1 MNMQTEMT
9 VSVVIGALVALV
21 AVNWVY
27 FKILTIAFRKK
38 LVDNP
43 DARKLQKRPVPV
55 VGGLAVF
62 FGVLFGLM
70 AAAMCHNLFMPDVSN
85 VSLFPVLCAM
95 GVMLYVG
102 ATDDIIGLTPISR
115 LVIETVS
122 ILAIIFGSGMCIDT
136 FRGMWDIEA
145 FSWWIA
151 VPLTVFAGVGIINA
165 INMIDGVNGLSSG
178 LCIVCSLLF
187 GVAFVKA
194 QDVPNAVLAFT
205 MAAAMLP
212 FYIHNVFG
220 LKSRMFIGDAG
231 TMVVGM
237 LMTWFLINLLNSGN
251 KLACYEEARGVNLIA
266 MSLAILSVP
275 VFDTLRV
282 MTMRMFKGKSPFM
295 PDKTHLHHVFVN
307 IGVSHFVTGFVEVML
322 GLVITAVWGVS
333 VICGAGLELQLY
345 IVIAAS
351 AIGVWGTYMFLRYH
365 VTHHTEFLHKMTGFS
380 VRTHL
385 GRTEWWKSLTNWLD
399 SPGDYSDVDFAEMKP
414 EASSLEAHIK
424 GLDDAVLKEQDRKRV
439 LEYMKGK
446 VEVHVDDLTENS
458 GADRLRIFPILTE
471 EIQAGFIVVVK
482 TTGWGAPEIVA
493 LKNGK
498 Q

>member
-1 MNMQTEMT
+1 MQTYQMIT
-9 VSVVIGALVALV
+9 TVVIGTLVALV

-70 AAAMCHNLFMPDVSN
+70 AAAMCHNLFMPDVPN

-102 ATDDIIGLTPISR
+102 AMDDLIGLTPLSR
-115 LVIETVS
+115 IVIEAMS
-122 ILAIIFGSGMCIDT
+122 ILAIIFGSGMCVDT
-136 FRGMWDIEA
+136 FRGMWGIEA
-145 FSWWIA
+145 FSWWVA
-151 VPLTVFAGVGIINA
+151 VPLTVFAGVGVINA

-187 GVAFVKA
+187 GVAFIRLH
-194 QDVPNAVLAFT
+194 DVPNAVLAFT
-205 MAAAMLP
+205 MASAMIP

-231 TMVVGM
+231 TMVMGM
-237 LMTWFLINLLNSGN
+237 LMTWFLICLLSSENDE
-251 KLACYEEARGVNLIA
+251 AYYEADDRANLIA

-282 MTMRMFKGKSPFM
+282 MTMRMLKGRSPFK

-307 IGVSHFVTGFVEVML
+307 IGASHFVTGFVEVML

-493 LKNGK
+493 LKNEN
-498 Q
+498 

>member
-1 MNMQTEMT
+1 MQTYQMIT
-9 VSVVIGALVALV
+9 TVVIGALVAFV

-70 AAAMCHNLFMPDVSN
+70 AAAMCHNLFMPDVPN
-85 VSLFPVLCAM
+85 VSLFPMLCAM

-102 ATDDIIGLTPISR
+102 AMDDLIGLTPVSR
-115 LVIETVS
+115 IVIETVS
-122 ILAIIFGSGMCIDT
+122 ILAIIFGSGMCVDT
-136 FRGMWDIEA
+136 FRGMWGIEA

-151 VPLTVFAGVGIINA
+151 VPLTVFAGVGVINA

-187 GVAFVKA
+187 GVAFIRLH
-194 QDVPNAVLAFT
+194 DVPNAVLAFT
-205 MAAAMLP
+205 MASAMIP

-231 TMVVGM
+231 TMVMGM
-237 LMTWFLINLLNSGN
+237 LMTWFLICLLSSENDE
-251 KLACYEEARGVNLIA
+251 AYYEADDRANLIA

-282 MTMRMFKGKSPFM
+282 MTMRMLKGRSPFK

-307 IGVSHFVTGFVEVML
+307 VGVSHFITGFVEIAL
-322 GLVITAVWGVS
+322 GLIITGIWGVS
-333 VICGAGLELQLY
+333 VLCGSGLELQLY

-351 AIGVWGTYMFLRYH
+351 AIGVWGTYMILHYQ
-365 VTHHTEFLHKMTGFS
+365 VINHTEFLHKITGYS

-385 GRTEWWKSLTNWLD
+385 GRTEWWKTITHWLD
-399 SPGDYSDVDFAEMKP
+399 ASGDYSDAGFQEPQSMLTTSDV
-414 EASSLEAHIK
+414 SLNGCDEES
-424 GLDDAVLKEQDRKRV
+424 LKERDRKRV
-439 LEYMKGK
+439 LDYMKGK
-446 VEVHVDDLTENS
+446 AEVHVDDLVENS
-458 GADRLRIFPILTE
+458 GADRLRIYSILTE
-471 EIQAGFIVVVK
+471 ETQSGSIVVVK
-482 TTGWGAPEIVA
+482 STGWGAPEIVA
-493 LKNGK
+493 LKNEN
-498 Q
+498 

>member
-1 MNMQTEMT
+1 MQTEMT
-9 VSVVIGALVALV
+9 VSVVIGALVALI

-70 AAAMCHNLFMPDVSN
+70 AAAMCHNLFMPDVPN

-102 ATDDIIGLTPISR
+102 AMDDLIGLTPLSR
-115 LVIETVS
+115 IVIETVS
-122 ILAIIFGSGMCIDT
+122 ILAIIFGSGMCVDT
-136 FRGMWDIEA
+136 FRGMWGIEA
-145 FSWWIA
+145 FSWWVA
-151 VPLTVFAGVGIINA
+151 VPLTVFAGVGVINA

-187 GVAFVKA
+187 GVAFIRLH
-194 QDVPNAVLAFT
+194 DVPNAVLAFT
-205 MAAAMLP
+205 MAAAMIP

-231 TMVVGM
+231 TMVMGM
-237 LMTWFLINLLNSGN
+237 LMTWFLICLLSSKNDE
-251 KLACYEEARGVNLIA
+251 AYYEADDRANLIA

-282 MTMRMFKGKSPFM
+282 MTMRMLKGKSPFK

-307 IGVSHFVTGFVEVML
+307 VGVSHFITGFV
-322 GLVITAVWGVS
+322 
-333 VICGAGLELQLY
+333 
-345 IVIAAS
+345 
-351 AIGVWGTYMFLRYH
+351 
-365 VTHHTEFLHKMTGFS
+365 
-380 VRTHL
+380 
-385 GRTEWWKSLTNWLD
+385 
-399 SPGDYSDVDFAEMKP
+399 
-414 EASSLEAHIK
+414 
-424 GLDDAVLKEQDRKRV
+424 
-439 LEYMKGK
+439 
-446 VEVHVDDLTENS
+446 
-458 GADRLRIFPILTE
+458 
-471 EIQAGFIVVVK
+471 
-482 TTGWGAPEIVA
+482 
-493 LKNGK
+493 
-498 Q
+498 